1 MKSRRRCCSMLI
13 RFPLCQG
20 IPQFLLFPI
29 PAVTGLNPSRT
40 GGFPVELQTA
50 APTHAAVART
60 STFKGWLRR
69 PGEGALL
76 IGKDGTCG
84 NDVIHSEERRDRTLL
99 PRR

>member
-13 RFPLCQG
+13 RFSLCQG
-20 IPQFLLFPI
+20 IAQFLLFPI
-29 PAVTGLNPSRT
+29 PAMTGLNPSRT
-40 GGFPVELQTA
+40 GGFPVELKTA
-50 APTHAAVART
+50 APAHAAVART

-76 IGKDGTCG
+76 IGKDGTGG
-84 NDVIHSEERRDRTLL
+84 NDVVYGEKRRDKILL